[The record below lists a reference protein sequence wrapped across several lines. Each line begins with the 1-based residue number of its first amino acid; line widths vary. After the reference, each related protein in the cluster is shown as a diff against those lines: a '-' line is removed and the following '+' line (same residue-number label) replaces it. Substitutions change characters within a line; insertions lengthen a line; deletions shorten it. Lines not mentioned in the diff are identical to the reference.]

1 MTNGDAKYRVIFLGP
16 AVKDFGLVDQLV
28 KNLQDHCNL
37 SMQVVTKMMR
47 LAPLAVKNCTDLRE
61 AERYKRALEGM
72 GAKAEIEPLN
82 GDGQT
87 ARADGDLRATSGI
100 FMGKKP

>member
-1 MTNGDAKYRVIFLGP
+1 MGNSEAKYRIIFLGP
-16 AVKDFGLVDQLV
+16 ASRDFSLVDQLV

-37 SMQVVTKMMR
+37 SSQVVTKMMR
-47 LAPLAVKNCTDLRE
+47 LAPLTVKNCVDLHE

-72 GAKAEIEPLN
+72 GARVEIEPVN

-87 ARADGDLRATSGI
+87 ATADI
-100 FMGKKP
+100 FKGK

>member
-1 MTNGDAKYRVIFLGP
+1 MTGIMANGEAKYRVIFLGP
-16 AVKDFGLVDQLV
+16 SVKNFGLVDQLV

-47 LAPLAVKNCTDLRE
+47 LAPLTVKNCVDLSE

-72 GAKAEIEPLN
+72 GARVEIEPFN

-87 ARADGDLRATSGI
+87 TAADI
-100 FMGKKP
+100 FEGR

>member
-1 MTNGDAKYRVIFLGP
+1 MANGEAKYRVIFLGP

-37 SMQVVTKMMR
+37 SSQVVTKMMR
-47 LAPLAVKNCTDLRE
+47 LAPLTVKYCNDLRE

-72 GAKAEIEPLN
+72 GAKVDIEPTN
-82 GDGQT
+82 GDGQM
-87 ARADGDLRATSGI
+87 AGAAI

>member
-1 MTNGDAKYRVIFLGP
+1 MKTTEAKYRVIFLGP
-16 AVKDFGLVDQLV
+16 AFKDFSLVHQLV

-37 SMQVVTKMMR
+37 SSQVVTKMMR
-47 LAPLAVKNCTDLRE
+47 LAPLPVKNCANLSE

-72 GAKAEIEPLN
+72 GARVEIEPIN
-82 GDGQT
+82 GGGQ
-87 ARADGDLRATSGI
+87 AVSADM